1 MPEPK
6 NEKVSQTQVRIG
18 RTVYCV
24 TCHFSGEK
32 DLDKTLEHLAL
43 KKAAQEVSA

>member
-6 NEKVSQTQVRIG
+6 TEKMSRTQVRIG

-24 TCHFSGEK
+24 TCHYSGEK

-43 KKAAQEVSA
+43 KKAARKVSA